1 VNIRN
6 PEFLSRAGNVILI
19 ALPFFFSTSTLAH
32 PQCQQF
38 KLTSYVTLL
47 GPSGPAVGFAE
58 AVLQDGT
65 VINITAE
72 GELTFTEVEDNGT
85 MHMHVRELDD
95 WGPLGTAIGLD
106 QIKLVPA
113 EIPGEFTLKIKTFII
128 GENGD
133 LEGAF
138 GHYDGSG
145 TASFNDGTLTH
156 SGRGKLC
163 NLSAQGHD

>member
-1 VNIRN
+1 VKLRN
-6 PEFLSRAGNVILI
+6 PVFTNRINHALLIVIVC
-19 ALPFFFSTSTLAH
+19 FFSTSVQAH
-32 PQCQQF
+32 SQCQRF
-38 KLTSYVTLL
+38 ELTSYITLL
-47 GPSGPAVGFAE
+47 GPTGPAVGFAE
-58 AVLQDGT
+58 AILHDGT
-65 VINITAE
+65 VINIAAE
-72 GELTFTEVEDNGT
+72 GELTFTKVEDDGT
-85 MHMHVRELDD
+85 IHMHVRELDE

-106 QIKLVPA
+106 QVKLVPT

-133 LEGAF
+133 MEGAF
-138 GHYDGSG
+138 GHYKGTG